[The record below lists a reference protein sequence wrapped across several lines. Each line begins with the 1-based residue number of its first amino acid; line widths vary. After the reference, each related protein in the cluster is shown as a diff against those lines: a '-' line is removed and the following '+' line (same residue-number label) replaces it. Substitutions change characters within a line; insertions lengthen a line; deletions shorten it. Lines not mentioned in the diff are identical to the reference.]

1 MKRVLVM
8 GTEDR
13 GQRTEA
19 PKREGSGETNFALG

>member
-1 MKRVLVM
+1 M